1 LAQSAR
7 LRRVSDFADEIVDQ
21 PKKNTSSALNLIFT
35 AKISS
40 SLTRPP
46 NCPRPALNRG
56 GTGIR
61 AIIFGKSRP
70 KTWDNLNNDAL
81 TRVKFKKLV
90 LCQQNRFRY

>member
-21 PKKNTSSALNLIFT
+21 PKKTTSSALNLIFT

-40 SLTRPP
+40 SLTCPP
-46 NCPRPALNRG
+46 NCPRPPLNRG
-56 GTGIR
+56 GTSAR
-61 AIIFGKSRP
+61 AVILGKCKP
-70 KTWDNLNNDAL
+70 NTWDNLNNDAP
-81 TRVKFKKLV
+81 TMVKSKKFV